1 MTDVYTTVAS
11 ELSFFTPR
19 ATALSMATETRSA
32 FDSYSP
38 MTRLQHG
45 LVGGLVAGVVF
56 GLMIQFALDR
66 MTAIGAMYTL
76 GDPSLS
82 VGWVA
87 HILHSVLFGAF
98 FAVLGGPRLVSF
110 LDGYTAGAVGG
121 VAYGAA
127 LWAVNIVVL
136 WPLWLGAV
144 SLTAAPSVPYLAPRP
159 LVGHLVYG
167 LLLGLAVT
175 ALGARAKVPQEG

>member
-1 MTDVYTTVAS
+1 
-11 ELSFFTPR
+11 
-19 ATALSMATETRSA
+19 
-32 FDSYSP
+32 

-45 LVGGLVAGVVF
+45 AAGGAVAGVVF
-56 GLMIQFALDR
+56 GLLIQFALDR

-82 VGWVA
+82 VGWIA
-87 HILHSVLFGAF
+87 HIAHSVLFGAF

-110 LDGYTAGAVGG
+110 LDGYAAGAVSGL
-121 VAYGAA
+121 AYGAV

-144 SLTAAPSVPYLAPRP
+144 SLAAAPSAPYLAPRP

-175 ALGARAKVPQEG
+175 ALGARAAGASRCDNSDD

>member
-1 MTDVYTTVAS
+1 
-11 ELSFFTPR
+11 
-19 ATALSMATETRSA
+19 MATETRSA

-38 MTRLQHG
+38 TTRLQHG
-45 LVGGLVAGVVF
+45 VVGGALAGIVF
-56 GLMIQFALDR
+56 GLVIQLALGR

-87 HILHSVLFGAF
+87 HIAHSVLFGAF
-98 FAVLGGPRLVSF
+98 FAVLGGPRLVSV
-110 LDGYTAGAVGG
+110 LDGYAAGAVSGA
-121 VAYGAA
+121 AYGVA

-136 WPLWLGAV
+136 WPLWLSAV
-144 SLTAAPSVPYLAPRP
+144 SLSTAPSVPYLAPRP

-167 LLLGLAVT
+167 LLLGLVVT
-175 ALGARAKVPQEG
+175 ALGARAAGPENS